1 MTVTALLDQIPF
13 RDPARS
19 RAEIAE
25 LRANLAAP
33 VWRALEIR
41 LSNSPDAAA
50 ALSGLTGLLHRH
62 PALFPHFL
70 SSPAAQSYLVAVGSY
85 SRFLMAEIVEHPDW
99 LQELMDKGDL
109 HRARSAEELV
119 AMLEAETD
127 PGVPSALP
135 LARFRRR
142 QLLRVLLRDVLG
154 LGTLAEIT
162 GELSAIACAIV
173 EFTCTRLC
181 DDLRRRFGQPCYQAS
196 GGATHHCGFA
206 VIALGKLGG
215 DELNYSSDIDL
226 MFLYGENGETDGPN
240 PVSNK
245 EFYKRIANQLT
256 ELLSTYTAEGLCYR
270 VDLRLRP
277 EGSLGEVC
285 ISLDG
290 ARRYYSGRARDWE
303 LQMLI
308 KARVIAG
315 DQATGRAL
323 LDFVEPRT
331 YSTTLDF
338 SAIETMS
345 VTRER
350 LNEKLAARKLNRK
363 STAIDVKLARGGI
376 RDIEFLVQ
384 CLQRLHGGREPWV
397 RHGGSLLALSR
408 LHDKGLLSD
417 AEYGQL
423 AAAYQFLRNLEHRLQ
438 FDEDR
443 QTHTLPDDPAQL
455 DVLARK
461 MPPGQSVPVRDGAWL
476 LERLRGHFAE
486 VTEIY
491 ERVVHAQRHAAEPDA
506 PSPRA
511 GTALAPGNL
520 MRSLDLRAPRLAAI
534 LPRLGL
540 RRGLR
545 SFEHFLER
553 VAPESPWI
561 GEMEADEQLARRVID
576 LFEHSPYLAEQL
588 IRFPEMVD
596 AMQDLYSPW
605 SASWL
610 GDPAKMADPAELR
623 RTFRRHIFRIQAE
636 SICIPSPVFDT
647 LQRNSELADWIIRA
661 AYHAAVAE
669 VLAARPPS
677 AGYDPG
683 KRMMV
688 VTLGRLGMHE
698 FDVGSDADLVFV
710 LPDDDRAELQFWTR
724 VAERIIDILTAYTR
738 EGVVFAVDTRLR
750 PNGREGQLVQ
760 TAGAVLDYFEHRA
773 EAWEGIAY
781 MKSRGVAGDIDG
793 ATMFLHR
800 LQEVDWRRYGQSG
813 RSRKDLREM
822 RLKLQKEQG
831 AANPLKAG
839 AGGYYDIDFLLMYL
853 RLKSAG
859 IFFRVLNTPERI
871 DVIEQMGHLDRAD
884 AAFLRDAA
892 TFYRALDHG
901 LRLTSGQA
909 EGALPH
915 SEAQLETLMGLLSR
929 WTPDHLH
936 DEPLAVEL
944 DSIRTRTRA
953 LFDRVFV

>member
-1 MTVTALLDQIPF
+1 
-13 RDPARS
+13 
-19 RAEIAE
+19 
-25 LRANLAAP
+25 
-33 VWRALEIR
+33 
-41 LSNSPDAAA
+41 
-50 ALSGLTGLLHRH
+50 
-62 PALFPHFL
+62 
-70 SSPAAQSYLVAVGSY
+70 
-85 SRFLMAEIVEHPDW
+85 MAEIVEHPEW
-99 LQELMDKGDL
+99 LQDLVARGDL
-109 HRARSAEELV
+109 HRAVLTEELI
-119 AMLEAETD
+119 AMLEAEAG

-162 GELSAIACAIV
+162 GELSAIAGAIV
-173 EFTCTRLC
+173 EFVCTRLC
-181 DDLRRRFGQPCYQAS
+181 DDLGRRFGQPCYLAAD
-196 GGATHHCGFA
+196 ATRRHCGFA

-215 DELNYSSDIDL
+215 EELNYSSDIDL
-226 MFLYGENGETDGPN
+226 MFLYGENGETDGAS

-256 ELLSTYTAEGLCYR
+256 AILSTYTTEGLCYR

-290 ARRYYSGRARDWE
+290 ARRYYSARARDWE

-323 LDFVEPRT
+323 LDFVEPLT
-331 YSTTLDF
+331 YSTSLDF

-363 STAIDVKLARGGI
+363 SKAIDVKLARGGI

-384 CLQRLHGGREPWV
+384 CLQRLHGGREAWV

-443 QTHTLPDDPAQL
+443 QTHTLPDDPGRL

-461 MPPGQSVPVRDGAWL
+461 MPMPSGQSVPVRDGAWL
-476 LERLRGHFAE
+476 SDRLHAHFAE

-491 ERVVHAQRHAAEPDA
+491 ERVVHAQRHAAEPESPA
-506 PSPRA
+506 PKPGA
-511 GTALAPGNL
+511 PPAPGNI
-520 MRSLDLRAPRLAAI
+520 MRSLDLRAPNLAAMV
-534 LPRLGL
+534 RLGL
-540 RRGLR
+540 SKGLR

-553 VAPESPWI
+553 VAPDSPWI
-561 GEMEADEQLARRVID
+561 GELEGDENLARRVLD

-596 AMQDLYSPW
+596 GMQDLDSPW
-605 SASWL
+605 SAAWL
-610 GDPAKMADPAELR
+610 GQPTQMADSAELR
-623 RTFRRHIFRIQAE
+623 RVFRRHMFRIQAE
-636 SICIPSPVFDT
+636 SICIPSPVFET
-647 LQRNSELADWIIRA
+647 LQRNSELADWIISA
-661 AYHAAVAE
+661 AYQTSVAE
-669 VLAARPPS
+669 VLVSRPPS
-677 AGYDPG
+677 ATYVPVN
-683 KRMMV
+683 RMMV

-710 LPDDDRAELQFWTR
+710 LPDEDRAELQFWTR

-750 PNGREGQLVQ
+750 PNGREGELVQ
-760 TAGAVLDYFEHRA
+760 TAGSVLDYFENQA

-781 MKSRGVAGDIDG
+781 MKSRAVAGDIER
-793 ATMFLHR
+793 ATLFLHR

-822 RLKLQKEQG
+822 RMKLQKEQG

-909 EGALPH
+909 EGTLPH

-944 DSIRTRTRA
+944 DTIRARTRA